1 MFYNSKTMNK
11 PLTKA
16 EEQVMQVLWK
26 LESAYLKDIIDEM
39 PEPKPHNNTIATII
53 KILIDKGYITHE
65 VHGRVHCYAP
75 NISKE
80 EYSSS
85 SIKTLVE
92 GYFEGSFTDVV
103 SFMVKQKDLKVTD
116 LELLL
121 QEIKKK
127 K

>member
-1 MFYNSKTMNK
+1 MFYKSKTMNK

-39 PEPKPHNNTIATII
+39 PAPKPHNNTIATII

-92 GYFEGSFTDVV
+92 GYFEGSFSDVV
-103 SFMVKQKDLKVTD
+103 SFMVKQKDLKVAD

>member
-1 MFYNSKTMNK
+1 MMIK

-26 LESAYLKDIIDEM
+26 FDAAYMKDIIDAM

-53 KILIDKGYITHE
+53 KILVDKGYISHE
-65 VHGRVHCYAP
+65 VHGRVHCYTP
-75 NISKE
+75 VISKE

-85 SIKTLVE
+85 SIKTLVQ
-92 GYFEGSFTDVV
+92 GYFEGSFSDVV
-103 SFMVKQKDLKVTD
+103 SFMLKQKDLKVSD
-116 LELLL
+116 LEMLL

>member
-1 MFYNSKTMNK
+1 LFYKSKKMNK

-103 SFMVKQKDLKVTD
+103 SFMVKQKDLKVSD

>member
-1 MFYNSKTMNK
+1 MSK

-26 LESAYLKDIIDEM
+26 LESAYLKDIVEAM

-53 KILIDKGYITHE
+53 KILIDKGYISHE

-75 NISKE
+75 SVSKE

-92 GYFEGSFTDVV
+92 GYFEGSFSDVV
-103 SFMVKQKDLKVTD
+103 SFMVKQQDLKVSD

-121 QEIKKK
+121 LQMKK
-127 K
+127 

>member
-1 MFYNSKTMNK
+1 MNK

-26 LESAYLKDIIDEM
+26 LESAYLKDIIDAM
-39 PEPKPHNNTIATII
+39 PDPKPHNNTIATII
-53 KILIDKGYITHE
+53 KILIDKGYIYHE
-65 VHGRVHCYAP
+65 VHGRVHCYTP
-75 NISKE
+75 VVSKE

-92 GYFEGSFTDVV
+92 GYFEGSFSDVV
-103 SFMVKQKDLKVTD
+103 SFMVKQKDLKVAD

>member
-1 MFYNSKTMNK
+1 MFYKSKTMSK

-39 PEPKPHNNTIATII
+39 PAPKPHNNTIATII
-53 KILIDKGYITHE
+53 KILIDKGYINHE

-75 NISKE
+75 VISKE

-92 GYFEGSFTDVV
+92 GYFEGSFADVV
-103 SFMVKQKDLKVTD
+103 SFMVKQKDLKVAD

-121 QEIKKK
+121 NEIKKK

>member
-1 MFYNSKTMNK
+1 MSK

-26 LESAYLKDIIDEM
+26 LESAYLKDIVEAM

-53 KILIDKGYITHE
+53 KILIDKGYISHQ

-75 NISKE
+75 SVSKE

-92 GYFEGSFTDVV
+92 GYFEGSFSDVV
-103 SFMVKQKDLKVTD
+103 SFMVKQQDLKVSD

-121 QEIKKK
+121 QQMKKK

>member
-1 MFYNSKTMNK
+1 MFYKSKKMNK

-103 SFMVKQKDLKVTD
+103 SFMVKQKDLKVSD

>member
-1 MFYNSKTMNK
+1 MSK

-26 LESAYLKDIIDEM
+26 LESAYLKDVIDAM
-39 PEPKPHNNTIATII
+39 PDPKPHSNTIATII

-75 NISKE
+75 AVSKE

-85 SIKTLVE
+85 SIKNLVE
-92 GYFEGSFTDVV
+92 GYFEGSFSDVV
-103 SFMVKQKDLKVTD
+103 SFMVKQQDLKVAD

-121 QEIKKK
+121 QQIKKK

>member
-1 MFYNSKTMNK
+1 MSK

-26 LESAYLKDIIDEM
+26 LESAYLKDIVDAM
-39 PEPKPHNNTIATII
+39 PAPKPHSNTIATII
-53 KILIDKGYITHE
+53 KILMDKGFIEHE
-65 VHGRVHCYAP
+65 VHGRVHCYTPA
-75 NISKE
+75 ISKE

-85 SIKTLVE
+85 SIKNLVE
-92 GYFEGSFTDVV
+92 GYFEGSFSDVV
-103 SFMVKQKDLKVTD
+103 SFMVKQQDLKVAD

-121 QEIKKK
+121 QQMKKK

>member
-1 MFYNSKTMNK
+1 MNK

-103 SFMVKQKDLKVTD
+103 SFMVKQKDLKVSD

>member
-1 MFYNSKTMNK
+1 MSK

-26 LESAYLKDIIDEM
+26 LESAYLKVDAM
-39 PEPKPHNNTIATII
+39 PAPKPHSNTIATII
-53 KILIDKGYITHE
+53 KILIDKGYISHE
-65 VHGRVHCYAP
+65 VHGRVHCYTPAV
-75 NISKE
+75 SKE

-85 SIKTLVE
+85 SIKNLVE
-92 GYFEGSFTDVV
+92 GYFEGSFSDVV
-103 SFMVKQKDLKVTD
+103 SFMVKQQDLKVAD

-121 QEIKKK
+121 QQIKKK

>member
-1 MFYNSKTMNK
+1 MNK
-11 PLTKA
+11 PITKA

-39 PEPKPHNNTIATII
+39 PAPKPHNNTIATII

-103 SFMVKQKDLKVTD
+103 SFMVKQKDLKVSD

-121 QEIKKK
+121 KEIKKIK
-127 K
+127 

>member
-103 SFMVKQKDLKVTD
+103 SFMVKQKDLKVAD

>member
-1 MFYNSKTMNK
+1 MMSK

-53 KILIDKGYITHE
+53 KILIDKGYATHE

-75 NISKE
+75 EISKE

-103 SFMVKQKDLKVTD
+103 SFMVKQNDLKVTD
-116 LELLL
+116 LEFLL

>member
-1 MFYNSKTMNK
+1 MSK

-26 LESAYLKDIIDEM
+26 LESAYLKDVVDAM
-39 PEPKPHNNTIATII
+39 PDPKPHSNTIATII

-65 VHGRVHCYAP
+65 VHGRVHCYTP
-75 NISKE
+75 DVSKE

-85 SIKTLVE
+85 SIKNLVE
-92 GYFEGSFTDVV
+92 GYFEGSFSDVV
-103 SFMVKQKDLKVTD
+103 SFMVKQQDLKVAD

-121 QEIKKK
+121 QQIKKK